1 LSRADEEDVV
11 PIGGIDDAADGT
23 LEDEMVLLAD
33 VRQQEAVARF
43 RKAADAVYV
52 EAKRGALGGVRETPL
67 WMWALLLVLGQN
79 ELLAVARSPL
89 LLIFALLAVGGLYV
103 TYQLNL
109 WDPILR
115 MSGAAWSQAA
125 QVGQERLREFLLNS
139 ETGRRAVAM
148 EGQGRRV
155 SAEKENEGVKLEKLS
170 SDGKKVSSGSGVWSD
185 DEE

>member
-1 LSRADEEDVV
+1 VA

-23 LEDEMVLLAD
+23 LADETLLLPE
-33 VRQQEAVARF
+33 VRQQEATARF

-89 LLIFALLAVGGLYV
+89 LLVFALLLSVGLYV

-109 WDPILR
+109 WEPILR
-115 MSGAAWSQAA
+115 MSGAAWSQGLT
-125 QVGQERLREFLLNS
+125 VGRERLREFLLNS
-139 ETGRRAVAM
+139 EAGRRAVAM
-148 EGQGRRV
+148 EGQEQGQGRRV
-155 SAEKENEGVKLEKLS
+155 SGERREEKEDIKLEKLG
-170 SDGKKVSSGSGVWSD
+170 SDGKKAGPTSGAWSD
-185 DEE
+185 DED